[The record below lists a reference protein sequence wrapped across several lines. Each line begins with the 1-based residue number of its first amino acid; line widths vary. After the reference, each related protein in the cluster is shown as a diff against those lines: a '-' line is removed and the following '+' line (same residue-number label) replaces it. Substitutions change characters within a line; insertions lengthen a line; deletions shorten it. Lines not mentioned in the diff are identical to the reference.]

1 MNKFKISL
9 IINILLILVIF
20 FGSLI
25 IFKPRPSESEQFD
38 QPISFNMDNTYTL
51 FNPLLDSQGNEV
63 IGNTFLVEYDA
74 EYRPIAAIDLGD
86 TYNDIFMSDS
96 GLYIVNNETQ
106 KSVCYKNTNEQ
117 NLVEQPCTAEDID
130 ITGTSSIIGGQNIQV
145 AKSLE
150 SEQAIYDLS
159 QDKIY
164 LSQQFPYCLDDTGVT
179 FNNVS
184 YGPIA
189 FDAYYLHS

>member
-9 IINILLILVIF
+9 IFNIILLLLLGVGIYTF
-20 FGSLI
+20 LI
-25 IFKPRPSESEQFD
+25 PRPNESNQLNNPVTYNNE
-38 QPISFNMDNTYTL
+38 NTYTL
-51 FNPLLDSQGNEV
+51 FNPLLDSEGNEV

-130 ITGTSSIIGGQNIQV
+130 ITGTSSLVGGANV
-145 AKSLE
+145 RVDKTLE
-150 SEQAIYDLS
+150 STQSIYDVTPNYEYIS
-159 QDKIY
+159 QY
-164 LSQQFPYCLDDTGVT
+164 FPYSLDNTGVT